1 MKMIAA
7 TNNEHKLKELKKILD
22 NLGIEIISL
31 KEAGIDIEIE
41 ENGDSFEANAL
52 IKAREIYKITG
63 KPTIADDSGLEV
75 EALKGKPGIYSA
87 RYAGVEGLEKDK
99 KNRERL
105 LEDMKDIQME
115 DRKARFCSAIAAV
128 FSENKEIVAKGYL
141 YGSIGFEE
149 KGNNGFGYDSLF
161 IVEESGGRTL
171 AEISEEDK
179 NNISH
184 RANALKEYMRLLEND
199 MK

>member
-7 TNNEHKLKELKKILD
+7 TNNAHKLKELKDIL
-22 NLGIEIISL
+22 NNFGIEVISL
-31 KEAGIDIEIE
+31 KEEGIEIEIE

-75 EALKGKPGIYSA
+75 KALQGRPGIYSA
-87 RYAGVEGLEKDK
+87 RYAGVEGSEKDK
-99 KNRERL
+99 KNREKL
-105 LEDMKDIQME
+105 LEDMKNIPMK

-128 FSENKEIVAKGYL
+128 FNENKEIVAKGYI

-161 IVEESGGRTL
+161 IVEESGGHTL

-179 NNISH
+179 NKISH
-184 RANALKEYMRLLEND
+184 RANALKEYKKLLEND
-199 MK
+199 MN